1 MTLAGFL
8 GLFDYSKPGPGIDKN
23 GPKKKGFVVFFE
35 IYFRKFWKLCT
46 ANLLYVLVNLPVVTG
61 GLSDAGLT
69 YITRNFAREKHA
81 FVSGDFFDTIKKNW
95 KQALPIGLIN
105 LAVTALL
112 VFDLWFFG
120 APLFMAY
127 EEGQGPGILNYILVA
142 FMLSIMLVF
151 TFAKYYISMMIITF
165 RLSIK
170 QIYKNAFIFA
180 FLGLKRNL
188 LITGV
193 QLLLFGLGF
202 LLTLLNWAIGVPV
215 MILLYVFWYPAFR
228 SFLIQYNIFP
238 LIKKVMIDPY
248 YKEHPEEGKKER
260 HDLNIESEEPEEQK
274 EAEEAVFQDM
284 GRTDREEP
292 EEKKPLNIP
301 RQYTEQEMRRINKRI
316 RQTRQGSADDDD
328 DTI

>member
-1 MTLAGFL
+1 MHGESALCSGEPPGGDGRAGRRGADVYHPQFRPGEARLRLRRFL
-8 GLFDYSKPGPGIDKN
+8 RHHQEEL
-23 GPKKKGFVVFFE
+23 E
-35 IYFRKFWKLCT
+35 
-46 ANLLYVLVNLPVVTG
+46 
-61 GLSDAGLT
+61 AG
-69 YITRNFAREKHA
+69 AA
-81 FVSGDFFDTIKKNW
+81 
-95 KQALPIGLIN
+95 IGLIN

-180 FLGLKRNL
+180 FLWPQAQSADYRGA
-188 LITGV
+188 V
-193 QLLLFGLGF
+193 ASFWPGF

-260 HDLNIESEEPEEQK
+260 HDLNIEPEEPEEQK

>member
-1 MTLAGFL
+1 
-8 GLFDYSKPGPGIDKN
+8 
-23 GPKKKGFVVFFE
+23 
-35 IYFRKFWKLCT
+35 
-46 ANLLYVLVNLPVVTG
+46 
-61 GLSDAGLT
+61 
-69 YITRNFAREKHA
+69 
-81 FVSGDFFDTIKKNW
+81 
-95 KQALPIGLIN
+95 
-105 LAVTALL
+105 
-112 VFDLWFFG
+112 
-120 APLFMAY
+120 
-127 EEGQGPGILNYILVA
+127 
-142 FMLSIMLVF
+142 
-151 TFAKYYISMMIITF
+151 MMIITF

-260 HDLNIESEEPEEQK
+260 HDLNIEPEEPEEQK